1 MTRPISASPAALSR
15 QWDSDS
21 VTTTRSNMK
30 ETAVATDFTGKTA
43 LITSAGHGIGRA
55 VTLGLAEAG
64 ADLILLA
71 RSTGQLAEAET
82 MLLALGAPAE
92 QIRILPADLGDEEE
106 RTRAAAAALAPGRV
120 DILINNTATVEP
132 LVATVTV
139 PAAELRRRSRSTL
152 SRPPG

>member
-1 MTRPISASPAALSR
+1 
-15 QWDSDS
+15 
-21 VTTTRSNMK
+21 MK
-30 ETAVATDFTGKTA
+30 ETTVATDFTGKTA
-43 LITSAGHGIGRA
+43 LITGAGRGIGRA
-55 VTLGLAEAG
+55 IALGLAEAG
-64 ADLILLA
+64 AGLILLA
-71 RSTGQLAEAET
+71 RSTEQLAGTRA
-82 MLLALGAPAE
+82 MLLARGAAAG